1 MQLYKLYD
9 CVTEKVNDY
18 KIWRL
23 IGKMKANL
31 YEPMKIVK
39 EIKFKELRS
48 LMKLNW
54 HIDLQLVELVEK
66 TLLEL
71 I

>member
-1 MQLYKLYD
+1 
-9 CVTEKVNDY
+9 
-18 KIWRL
+18 
-23 IGKMKANL
+23 MKANL
-31 YEPMKIVK
+31 YEPLKIVK

-54 HIDLQLVELVEK
+54 HIDLELVELVEK

-71 I
+71 IEEIF